1 MGRGICNAAADALRR
16 SQRPALLWKQKGPLL
31 QWPLRGLVKDKAVDT
46 DASSSEPR
54 SSSPGKPRICVGIG
68 GWTFEPWRN
77 NFYPAGLAH
86 SNELHYASGQL
97 TAIEV
102 NGTYYSTFKP
112 PTFAKWYGETPDGF
126 MFSLKASRFATN
138 RRVLAEAGD
147 SIARFVESGIAELKD
162 KLGPIVWQ
170 FMPTKVFE
178 PGDFEAFLALLPR
191 EVDGRRLRHALDV
204 RHPSFATPEFVALA
218 RRYGCVPV
226 CTDSD
231 KFPAI
236 ADAEAD
242 FAYLR
247 LMRSEADVPTG
258 YTPEAIA
265 QWAQGVRAWTSGER
279 PRDVFVYFINGA
291 KERAPAGAMEL
302 MEQLG

>member
-1 MGRGICNAAADALRR
+1 
-16 SQRPALLWKQKGPLL
+16 
-31 QWPLRGLVKDKAVDT
+31 VDT
-46 DASSSEPR
+46 TPSTNQHI
-54 SSSPGKPRICVGIG
+54 RIGIG
-68 GWTFEPWRN
+68 GWTFEPWRD

-86 SNELHYASGQL
+86 SKELHYASRQL
-97 TAIEV
+97 SAIEV

-112 PTFAKWYGETPDGF
+112 PTFAKWHGETPDGF
-126 MFSLKASRFATN
+126 LFSLKASRYATN
-138 RRVLAEAGD
+138 RRVLAGAGD
-147 SIARFVESGIAELKD
+147 SIARFVDSGIAELRD

-170 FMPTKVFE
+170 FMPTKAFE
-178 PGDFEAFLALLPR
+178 PEDFEAFLALLPR

-204 RHPSFATPEFVALA
+204 RHESFATPAFLALA

-231 KFPAI
+231 NFPAI

-247 LMRSEADVPTG
+247 LMRSQADVPTG
-258 YTPEAIA
+258 YPPGAIA
-265 QWAQGVRAWTSGER
+265 EWAQGVRAWTGGAR

-291 KERAPAGAMEL
+291 KERAPAGAMAL
-302 MEQLG
+302 MAQLGLGASAG